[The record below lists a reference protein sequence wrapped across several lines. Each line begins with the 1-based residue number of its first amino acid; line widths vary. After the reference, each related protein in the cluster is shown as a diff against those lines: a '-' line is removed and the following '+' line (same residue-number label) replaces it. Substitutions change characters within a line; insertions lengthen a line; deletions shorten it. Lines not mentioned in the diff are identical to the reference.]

1 MENQTTYKPEFR
13 NDYVSRVFNTRED
26 ADKAFDDLHQKGYSK
41 DDINVL
47 MSDDTRNRY
56 FKNEDHNTELG
67 DKVAEN
73 AGKGSLIGG
82 GIGALVGSLAAIG
95 TNVLL
100 PGLGLLV
107 AGPLAAGLAG
117 AGTGAAAGGLI
128 GALTG
133 AGVPEDEAQRYQ
145 EDIKNGGIYMGFKP
159 KNEEDARYAY
169 DTWHSNTGSSI
180 ENRTQGSMGT
190 TMDSTGTAGSISDR
204 EGTAESPSNFPGDSA
219 I

>member
-1 MENQTTYKPEFR
+1 MNDNTYRPEYR
-13 NDYVSRVFNTRED
+13 SDYVSRVFRSRDEADTAFNELRERGYN
-26 ADKAFDDLHQKGYSK
+26 DDE
-41 DDINVL
+41 INVM

-56 FKNEDHNTELG
+56 FTDSDVDTELG

-82 GIGALVGSLAAIG
+82 GIGAVVGALAAIG

-100 PGLGLLV
+100 PGLGLIV

-133 AGVPEDEAQRYQ
+133 AGVPEDEARRY
-145 EDIKNGGIYMGFKP
+145 ETDIKDGGIYMGYKP
-159 KNEEDARYAY
+159 RTEEDARYSY
-169 DTWHSNTGSSI
+169 DRWYG
-180 ENRTQGSMGT
+180 
-190 TMDSTGTAGSISDR
+190 DSTRGYNDT
-204 EGTAESPSNFPGDSA
+204 TL
-219 I
+219 